1 MLYSTT
7 CGLSG
12 KNGKNNYFR
21 LDVTKAGIVRI
32 MYGKR
37 VFRHTY

>member
-1 MLYSTT
+1 MLYGTT
-7 CGLSG
+7 HGRPG
-12 KNGKNNYFR
+12 KNENNNYFR
-21 LDVTKAGIVRI
+21 QDVTKADFVRI

>member
-7 CGLSG
+7 YGWSG
-12 KNGKNNYFR
+12 KSGNNKYFR
-21 LDVTKAGIVRI
+21 QDVTKADFVRI